1 MRLYEFE
8 ASNLFRREGILV
20 PEYALMTSPREA
32 RQKAEEIGFPV
43 VIKAQVLTGGRG
55 LAGGVQVAES
65 PDQAEEVAQRIL
77 SSSIKG
83 LPVYRVMVT
92 KKVEVAQEFYLGVT
106 VDGYNGT
113 PLVIFSTAGGV
124 SIEEMTRVRPEL
136 VISRQVSIA
145 TGLRQFEAEQMAQ
158 EAGLDGEQLMTVA
171 NTLYTLYGVFRKYDA
186 LVVEIN
192 PFVRTHQG
200 TYLSLDAKVE
210 IDDSSLYRHPN
221 LQVSLEDRISNL
233 LERKGSQ
240 IGVTY
245 VDLDGE
251 IGIIASGAGLG
262 MATMDII
269 SRRFRPA
276 NFLET
281 GGAISAD
288 LLYQVMELV
297 LQKKGLKA
305 VFINLYGGI
314 NPIQEG
320 AKGIVCYLQ
329 EHPTT
334 IPIIAKALG
343 NRQEETWQIL
353 KKGGVKVVTEVATE
367 KGIEQLI
374 RLLEGER

>member
-8 ASNLFRREGILV
+8 GSDLFRREGIPV
-20 PEYALMTSPREA
+20 PDYAITASPREA

-65 PDQAEEVAQRIL
+65 PDQAEKVAQRIL
-77 SSSIKG
+77 ESSIRG
-83 LPVYRVMVT
+83 LPVHRVMVA
-92 KKVEVAQEFYLGVT
+92 KKVAVAQEFYLGVT
-106 VDGYNGT
+106 VDGYSGT
-113 PLVIFSTAGGV
+113 PVVIFSTAGGV
-124 SIEEMTRVRPEL
+124 SIEEMTRAHPEL
-136 VISRQVSIA
+136 VVSRQVPIA
-145 TGLRQFEAEQMAQ
+145 TGLHLSEAAQ
-158 EAGLDGEQLMTVA
+158 IVQEVGLGGEELT
-171 NTLYTLYGVFRKYDA
+171 TLASTLHTLYGIFRKYDA

-192 PFVRTHQG
+192 PLVRTPQG
-200 TYLSLDAKVE
+200 NYLSLDAKVE
-210 IDDSSLYRHPN
+210 IDDSSLYRHPE
-221 LQVSLEDRISNL
+221 LQVSLEARISNP

-245 VDLDGE
+245 VELDGD

-269 SRRFRPA
+269 SQRYRPA

-281 GGAISAD
+281 GGAITAD

-314 NPIQEG
+314 NPIHEG
-320 AKGIVCYLQ
+320 ARGIIRYLQ

-334 IPIIAKALG
+334 IPIVAKALG

-353 KKGGVKVVTEVATE
+353 KEGGVKVVTEVATE
-367 KGIEQLI
+367 KGIEQLT
-374 RLLEGER
+374 RLLEGAR